1 MEPIHCNAII
11 LTISEYTASKKIVHL
26 YTPTLGKID
35 CIVTGISS
43 KKGKQKRAYLQP
55 SYILQCVLQK
65 QNSRQNLY
73 MLKEFSLDY
82 NYETIPFDIH
92 KSSQVFFLCEAIN
105 KLTVEESST
114 ENTFDFIKE
123 SFILLDLLEEGAE
136 NFHVVFLYQFL
147 KHQGYAPT
155 SDIIQQYAST
165 TRLNPEELSYV
176 SLKHLHWNR
185 TIRNLW
191 IDTLIYHI
199 ENILNISLLLKSLKV
214 LKQIFN

>member
-43 KKGKQKRAYLQP
+43 KKSKQKRAYLQP

-155 SDIIQQYAST
+155 SDIIQQYASS

-176 SLKHLHWNR
+176 NLKHLHWNR

>member
-114 ENTFDFIKE
+114 ENTFEFIKE

-155 SDIIQQYAST
+155 SDIIQQNGSS

-176 SLKHLHWNR
+176 NLKYLHWNR